1 MKNLIPKTVNSTND
15 YYCTWQAQ
23 LYASDNGGPVGQR
36 EHITEEDIF
45 TLDRKSGKGFAY
57 QHKDIRKD
65 LLFVID
71 DGWDVPFD
79 NDEKYYGSL
88 ILNKEKFPQAYAEA
102 EKTGN
107 SPLYCLAKRIEAI
120 GWKGLGLWICAQ
132 ESPVRD
138 DCNDP
143 EEYWINR
150 LKESNE
156 AGIRYWKLDW
166 GKRCEDA
173 DFRNKLTL
181 LAREY
186 APKLVIDQA
195 KAHECIP
202 TSDVFRSY
210 DVPALMSIPRTF
222 EKMGRLLRY
231 TAKPGFDSV
240 INCEDEAYLAAALG
254 LSMGIMRHNMTG
266 CFPCGTPDLSF
277 PATHRDLKTKM
288 TEIKRAVN
296 FHKIAPAFAV
306 DEKNTRISDEI
317 LEDGWQVE
325 HYMAEVEDWW
335 GYRNGDVLEGSGP
348 AYITRNVDLCEL
360 EIGKSEIKPFFAA
373 SVNPSGAAAI
383 ATFGRTKARSYIQ
396 PDAKLTFGVKSADTV
411 GIFGSYE
418 SLDIV
423 FDYSLKGKKIYAQDL
438 AGDNSVDITSLVN
451 ASENTLTLSG
461 ALIESLGTVENPEGD
476 TSEAG
481 LLIKIIGKNKAVK
494 KCQ

>member
-1 MKNLIPKTVNSTND
+1 MENLIPETLNKTND

-23 LYASDNGGPVGQR
+23 LYASDNGGPIGQR
-36 EHITEEDIF
+36 EHITEDYIF
-45 TLDRKSGKGFAY
+45 TLDRKAGKGFAH
-57 QHKDIRKD
+57 QHKSIRKD
-65 LLFVID
+65 LFFVID

-88 ILNKEKFPQAYAEA
+88 ILNREKFPEAYAKS
-102 EKTGN
+102 EKTGK
-107 SPLYCLAKRIEAI
+107 SPLYCLARRIEDM

-132 ESPVRD
+132 ESPMRED
-138 DCNDP
+138 YADP
-143 EEYWINR
+143 DTYWINR
-150 LKESNE
+150 LKESND

-166 GKRCEDA
+166 GTRCEDA

-181 LAREY
+181 LARKY
-186 APKLVIDQA
+186 APNLVIDQA

-231 TAKPGFDSV
+231 TAKPGFDGV

-277 PATHRDLKTKM
+277 PTMHRDLKTKM

-306 DEKNTRISDEI
+306 DEKNTEISDEF
-317 LEDGWQVE
+317 LEDGWLVE
-325 HYMAEVEDWW
+325 HYMAEIEDWW
-335 GYRNGDVLEGSGP
+335 GYRNGDIIDGAGP
-348 AYITRNVDLCEL
+348 AYITRNVDLCNL
-360 EIGKSEIKPFFAA
+360 KIGKSEMKPFYAA
-373 SVNPSGAAAI
+373 SINPNGVAAI
-383 ATFGRTKARSYIQ
+383 ATFGRTKGRNYIV
-396 PDAKLTFGVKSADTV
+396 PDAEFTFGAKNADTV
-411 GIFGSYE
+411 GVFGCYE
-418 SLDIV
+418 KLNIV
-423 FDYSLKGKKIYAQDL
+423 FDYSLNDKKIYAQDL
-438 AGDNSVDITSLVN
+438 AGEESVDITSLADISGN
-451 ASENTLTLSG
+451 NLTLSG
-461 ALIESLGTVENPEGD
+461 NLIESLGAVENPEGD

-481 LLIKIIGKNKAVK
+481 LLIKII
-494 KCQ
+494 